1 MKAKS
6 RNRNRIAVAAAAMTL
21 VIACQFEPQT
31 PELRFSLNEE
41 MMAENDYLL
50 EDFAAQEHL
59 RGGLEFLF
67 GTPSHPSFL
76 VLPEWADDEFDP
88 NGWGY
93 NEMSDEEFDAL
104 KASNRVAYK
113 DQLDAIEAG
122 DFEGVP
128 RPRYADDLWAEWQ
141 SLLADM
147 PEGGPDTEFGEGTWK
162 DEAIYQFEAYY
173 PTLATSAEMYRLQCF
188 HCHGSEGG
196 GDGSTSRFLNPPPRD
211 YRPGKF
217 KFTGLNNKARP
228 RHGDL
233 FRILEEGI
241 YTTAMPSFR
250 RFSDAQLHGLSDYV
264 KLLAVRGETEILMIT
279 DFDPDE
285 GIHFDNLKENYEL
298 VMDRWR
304 AAGDE
309 LIAYNGQVPEPTP
322 ERVAHGRALFT
333 SENGANCVKCHGS
346 GGRGDGPSVSEPENS
361 VDDWGNPIA
370 PRDLTRGV
378 YRFGRRPIDLYRRIF
393 AGING
398 TPMPAHYDMQITEE
412 DGTKRP
418 LNEEDIWDLVFFVR
432 SLAVQPMHAE
442 VDQDEHEGEHEEAGG
457 HDEDGGH

>member
-6 RNRNRIAVAAAAMTL
+6 RNPKIALLALAATSSAF
-21 VIACQFEPQT
+21 ACRFEPDT

-41 MMAENDYLL
+41 IMEENEYLL
-50 EDFAAQEHL
+50 EDATAQEHL

-88 NGWGY
+88 NRWGY
-93 NEMSDEEFDAL
+93 ESMSDEAFDAL
-104 KASNRVAYK
+104 KASNRKAYA
-113 DQLDAIEAG
+113 QQIAAIEEG
-122 DFEGVP
+122 DFHGLN
-128 RPRYADDLWAEWQ
+128 RPRYADDLWREWQ
-141 SLLADM
+141 SLLDAM
-147 PEGGPDTEFGEGTWK
+147 PEDPDDEFGEVTWRE
-162 DEAIYQFEAYY
+162 EAIYMFEAYY
-173 PTLATSAEMYRLQCF
+173 PTLRASASMYRVQCY

-196 GDGSTSRFLNPPPRD
+196 GDGSTSAFLNPPPRD

-228 RHGDL
+228 RHRDL
-233 FRILEEGI
+233 LRILEEGI

-250 RFSDAQLHGLSDYV
+250 RFTDAQLHGLADYV
-264 KLLAVRGETEILMIT
+264 TLLAVRGETEILMVT

-304 AAGDE
+304 EAGEE
-309 LIAYNGQVPEPTP
+309 LIFYEGEVPEATP
-322 ERVAHGRALFT
+322 ERIAHGQALFQ
-333 SENGANCVKCHGS
+333 SETGANCVKCHGS
-346 GGRGDGPSVSEPENS
+346 EGRGDGPSVSEPENS
-361 VDDWGNPIA
+361 VDDWGNAIA

-378 YRFGRRPIDLYRRIF
+378 FRFGRRPIDLYRRVY

-398 TPMPAHYDMQITEE
+398 TPMPAHYDMQITE
-412 DGTKRP
+412 DGEQRA
-418 LNEEDIWDLVFFVR
+418 LDEEDVWDLVFFVR
-432 SLAVQPMHAE
+432 SLSEQPMHVAM
-442 VDQDEHEGEHEEAGG
+442 DHAGDEAG
-457 HDEDGGH
+457 HDDSSEEGGH

>member
-6 RNRNRIAVAAAAMTL
+6 RNPRITALALAVTAL
-21 VIACQFEPQT
+21 VFACRFEPNT
-31 PELRFSLNEE
+31 PELHFSLNATI
-41 MMAENDYLL
+41 MAENEYLL
-50 EDFAAQEHL
+50 DDTTAQEHL

-76 VLPEWADDEFDP
+76 VTPEWVDDGFDP

-104 KASNRVAYK
+104 KAGNRKAFR
-113 DQLDAIEAG
+113 QQITAIETG
-122 DFEGVP
+122 DFEGV
-128 RPRYADDLWAEWQ
+128 RHTRYADDLWAEWQ
-141 SLLADM
+141 ALLADM
-147 PEGGPDTEFGEGTWK
+147 PASPDDEFGEGTWRE
-162 DEAIYQFEAYY
+162 EAVYIFEGYY
-173 PTLATSAEMYRLQCF
+173 PTLKTSAEMYRQQCY

-196 GDGSTSRFLNPPPRD
+196 GDGSTSRFLNPRPRD
-211 YRPGKF
+211 YRPGVF

-228 RHGDL
+228 RHADL
-233 FRILEEGI
+233 MRILSEGI

-250 RFSDAQLHGLSDYV
+250 RFSDAQLSGLVDYV
-264 KLLAVRGETEILMIT
+264 KLLAIRGETEILMIT

-304 AAGDE
+304 SAGGE
-309 LIAYNGQVPEPTP
+309 LIVYAGQVPDSTP
-322 ERVAHGRALFT
+322 ERIAHGRALFQ
-333 SENGANCVKCHGS
+333 SETGANCVKCHGE
-346 GGRGDGPSVSEPENS
+346 GGRGDGPSVNDPENS

-378 YRFGRRPIDLYRRIF
+378 FRFGRRPIDLYRRVY

-412 DGTKRP
+412 DGTPRP
-418 LNEEDIWDLVFFVR
+418 LNEEDVWDLVFFVR
-432 SLAVQPMHAE
+432 SLSDKPMHTPPA
-442 VDQDEHEGEHEEAGG
+442 DDHDDHEEGG
-457 HDEDGGH
+457 H